1 LFAKRCTK
9 IFSEKALDPTFFQNV
24 FTNISGK
31 MLINIFENVPTVF
44 GKKTYI
50 RPAGSAPAGARGRG
64 AGGWRA

>member
-1 LFAKRCTK
+1 LFAKRCTN
-9 IFSEKALDPTFFQNV
+9 ICSEKALDPTFFQNV

-44 GKKTYI
+44 GKKHTC
-50 RPAGSAPAGARGRG
+50 APAGARGRG